1 MASIPSGGQEERPQ
15 IVPRRNRPQENKK
28 PKNGKEPRAVGIV
41 QFSGSSKG
49 TLIPVAILID
59 GKFYDASAYKAD
71 PIPMA
76 LESGTVYE
84 AEQTG
89 DPDGL
94 FVVNG
99 ALHSQSA
106 GSAHPWV
113 GTGTYLPPGTEAPK
127 DSRKAEDVPVG
138 MGGSSDDE
146 PPRLTRKGESKT
158 AGTPDSKAP

>member
-1 MASIPSGGQEERPQ
+1 M
-15 IVPRRNRPQENKK
+15 
-28 PKNGKEPRAVGIV
+28 

-71 PIPMA
+71 PVPMA

-158 AGTPDSKAP
+158 AGTSDSKAQTRKRRTRNRRLNGPAGNSKDSEPAER